1 MTSSTSGAISMLT
14 TSTLEKAA
22 MDTNPRLART
32 PSAARAGLL
41 ARLWQASP
49 PLTAA
54 GVVLVVAACASTVGL
69 LVDPRT
75 IAGAPAWLKPL
86 KFAVSTAVYSFTL
99 AWVFTYLEDRPRVRR
114 VAGWTT
120 AIVLVLEVAIIDA
133 QALRGTTSHF
143 NVVTALDRTLYITM
157 GTAIIV
163 QTAVSISVAV
173 ALWRQRFTDRSLGW
187 GLRFGMAL
195 TIIGA
200 LTGGL
205 MTRPTSAQLA
215 DLRAGGQKT
224 HVGAHTVGGPDG
236 GPGIPVSGW
245 SREHG
250 DLRVPHFLGLH
261 ALQALAL
268 VAVGLRRWRRPET
281 ARAKAMLAATASY
294 AALFAVL
301 LWQALRGQ
309 SRVAPDATALA
320 VLGAWAV
327 CTLVAVGAIA
337 MGSRPAHAPTEVT
350 A

>member
-1 MTSSTSGAISMLT
+1 MSTST
-14 TSTLEKAA
+14 THL
-22 MDTNPRLART
+22 D
-32 PSAARAGLL
+32 PSRPPARAL

-54 GVVLVVAACASTVGL
+54 GVLLLVAAGASAVGL
-69 LVDPRT
+69 LVDART
-75 IAGAPAWLKPL
+75 ITGAPAWLKPL

-99 AWVFTYLEDRPRVRR
+99 AWVFTYLPDRPRVRR
-114 VAGWTT
+114 AVGWTT
-120 AIVLVLEVAIIDA
+120 AIVFALEVAIIDV
-133 QALRGTTSHF
+133 QAWRGTTSHF
-143 NVVTALDRTLYITM
+143 NGATVLDRTLYTVM

-163 QTAVSISVAV
+163 QTAVSVAAAV

-187 GLRFGMAL
+187 GLRFGMTL
-195 TIIGA
+195 TIVGA

-215 DLRAGGQKT
+215 DLRAGGQLT
-224 HVGAHTVGGPDG
+224 QIGAHTVGGPDG

-268 VAVGLRRWRRPET
+268 VAVGLRRWRRPAT
-281 ARAKAMLAATASY
+281 ARSKAMLAAAASY

-309 SRVAPDATALA
+309 SLVAPDTTALA
-320 VLGAWAV
+320 ALGAWAV

-337 MGSRPAHAPTEVT
+337 MGSRHAHAPTEVT

>member
-1 MTSSTSGAISMLT
+1 MSTST
-14 TSTLEKAA
+14 THL
-22 MDTNPRLART
+22 D
-32 PSAARAGLL
+32 PSRPPARARAL

-54 GVVLVVAACASTVGL
+54 GVLLLVAAGASAVGL
-69 LVDPRT
+69 LVDART
-75 IAGAPAWLKPL
+75 ITGAPAWLKPL

-99 AWVFTYLEDRPRVRR
+99 AWVFTYLPDRPRVRR
-114 VAGWTT
+114 AVGRTT
-120 AIVLVLEVAIIDA
+120 AIVFALEVAIIDV
-133 QALRGTTSHF
+133 QAWRGTTSHF
-143 NVVTALDRTLYITM
+143 NGATVLDRTLYTVM

-163 QTAVSISVAV
+163 QTAVSVAAAV

-187 GLRFGMAL
+187 GLRFGMTL
-195 TIIGA
+195 TIVGA

-215 DLRAGGQKT
+215 DLRAGGQLT
-224 HVGAHTVGGPDG
+224 QIGAHTVGGPDG

-268 VAVGLRRWRRPET
+268 VAVGLRRWRRPAT
-281 ARAKAMLAATASY
+281 ARSKAMLAAAASY

-309 SRVAPDATALA
+309 SLVAPDTTALA
-320 VLGAWAV
+320 ALGAWAV

-337 MGSRPAHAPTEVT
+337 MGSRHAHAPTEVT